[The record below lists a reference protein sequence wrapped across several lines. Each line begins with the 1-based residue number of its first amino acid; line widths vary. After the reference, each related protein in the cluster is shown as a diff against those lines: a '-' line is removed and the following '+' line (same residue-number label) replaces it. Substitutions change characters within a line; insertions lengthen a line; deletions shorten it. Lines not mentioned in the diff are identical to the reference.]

1 MLLRQFGAMCVERQL
16 FPEDTASPFRDTL
29 MLSVRRH
36 DGDDW
41 VSQAMCRSDR

>member
-36 DGDDW
+36 DDD
-41 VSQAMCRSDR
+41 VRMSHAICGSRR